1 MAQQANPELPQQTSY
16 EADDVVKEAFN
27 PQSQSANIKQVYK
40 VKATELTSQI
50 LLGTQWQAHDTKTM
64 KELGIS
70 HLISCMKDDWGFVHN
85 LKSLD
90 ETRIEIEEMDKMEN
104 GMKSGNDGNA
114 ETVPIQDILD
124 NVLSPFLEIV
134 LKEKSNRILVY
145 CSSSTN
151 HSPTIGV
158 ALMMHSE
165 GMDLKTAHQFVK
177 DKHGKMM
184 CISAEWMKQLQA
196 LDYKLF
202 GKHSAKGIEIETKET
217 KMAAILAKM
226 QKAKLELAQN
236 QNVEAS
242 IASSAAP
249 TEQKEDQ

>member
-1 MAQQANPELPQQTSY
+1 MAQQAHPKLAQQVSY
-16 EADDVVKEAFN
+16 QEDEVVKEVFN

-40 VKATELTSQI
+40 VNATELTPQI
-50 LLGTQWQAHDTKTM
+50 LLGTQWQAHDTNTM
-64 KELGIS
+64 KELGIT

-85 LKSLD
+85 LKALD
-90 ETRIEIEEMDKMEN
+90 EMRIEIEEMDKMEN
-104 GMKSGNDGNA
+104 GMTSD
-114 ETVPIQDILD
+114 TLPIHDILEE
-124 NVLSPFLEIV
+124 VLSPFLQIV
-134 LKEKSNRILVY
+134 LENESHRILVY
-145 CSSSTN
+145 CNSSTN

-158 ALMMHSE
+158 VMMMHSK

-184 CISAEWMKQLQA
+184 CISGEWMKQLQA

-202 GKHSAKGIEIETKET
+202 GKHSTKGIEIETKET

-226 QKAKLELAQN
+226 QKAKLELAQHH
-236 QNVEAS
+236 NVNVSTTAT
-242 IASSAAP
+242 